1 MRIGLHS
8 IAKLDFVANRKIA
21 SLHQT
26 EVLLSYIANTIAL
39 LTPHTARIRMQTRTL
54 NDLLPLQLERKPR
67 PDCLARKEDG
77 KWVKYS
83 TQEVF
88 DTVKQ
93 LAAGLYEMGLRKGDK
108 VAIISD
114 SRPEWNFADLASLWL
129 GAVVIPVFPTLTPDN
144 YAYIVNHSEA
154 KFVFC
159 GNESYL
165 TKIKAKQQELPNV
178 THIFTFDNVSGAT
191 HWRTLLRTTVPA
203 EVMAAPQAVTGQ
215 DLATIVYTSGTT
227 GVPKGVML
235 THNNI
240 LSNATTVADGGLL
253 PGEELIMSKPDFRAL
268 SFLPVSH
275 VFERVVIY
283 AYLYRLIPVYYATS
297 IDTVGADLQEV
308 KPYLFTTV
316 PRMLEKVYEKIQ
328 AKAADLSSMKRKI
341 LFWAIDL
348 VRTYDPWE
356 EANYSWWHK
365 KKLGFARKKVFSKWH
380 EALGGNVG
388 LVVVGAA
395 KMPVEL
401 MRIFWGAGVPILEA
415 YGMSETSP
423 AITANAYFEGRLKI
437 GTVGRPITDVDVKI
451 FPEPGYP
458 DGEGEIGCK
467 GPNVMQGYYKNPQA
481 TAEAIDAEGYM
492 HTGDIGTFDKDGFLR
507 ITGRKKELFKT
518 ANGKYVA
525 LEYVEGMLKSSPFIE
540 QAMAVGE
547 GKKYVAAL
555 LVPNFDNLKR
565 WATQEG
571 ISAADN
577 ATLVKNQKVKDLIQK
592 ELNGINAKLDRHEQI
607 KTFAIIPREWS
618 VDTDELTPTMKLK
631 RRIVQA
637 NFPAEIEGLYTGGE

>member
-1 MRIGLHS
+1 
-8 IAKLDFVANRKIA
+8 
-21 SLHQT
+21 
-26 EVLLSYIANTIAL
+26 
-39 LTPHTARIRMQTRTL
+39 MQLRTL

-67 PDCLARKEDG
+67 PDCLARKVEG
-77 KWVKYS
+77 KWVTHS
-83 TQEVF
+83 TAEVLE
-88 DTVKQ
+88 TVQ
-93 LAAGLYEMGLRKGDK
+93 QMAAGLYELGVRKGDK

-114 SRPEWNFADLASLWL
+114 SRPEWNFTDLACLWL
-129 GAVVIPVFPTLTPDN
+129 GAVVIPIFPTLTPDN
-144 YAYIVNHSEA
+144 YAYILNHSEA
-154 KFVFC
+154 KIAFC

-165 TKIKAKQQELPNV
+165 GKVKAKEGELPGLQHV
-178 THIFTFDNVSGAT
+178 YTFDPAVGAP
-191 HWRTLLRTTVPA
+191 HWRTLLRAQVPA
-203 EVMAAPQAVTGQ
+203 EVMNAPQCVEPH

-235 THNNI
+235 THANI
-240 LSNATTVADGGLL
+240 LGNATSVADFGLL
-253 PGEELIMSKPDFRAL
+253 PSEELILTKPDFRAI

-275 VFERVVIY
+275 VFERVVIF
-283 AYLYRLIPVYYATS
+283 AYLYRLVPVYYATS
-297 IDTVGADLQEV
+297 VDTVGAELQEV

-328 AKAADLSSMKRKI
+328 AKAADLSPLKRKI

-348 VRTYDPWE
+348 VRSYDPWE
-356 EANYSWWHK
+356 EENYSWWHK

-423 AITANAYFEGRLKI
+423 GITGNAFAPGRLKI
-437 GTVGRPITDVDVKI
+437 GTVGKPFPNVHVRI

-467 GPNVMQGYYKNPQA
+467 GPNVMMGYYKNPQA
-481 TAEAIDAEGYM
+481 TSEAIDAEGYM
-492 HTGDIGTFDKDGFLR
+492 HTGDIGRFDSDGFLV

-555 LVPNFDNLKR
+555 LVPNFENLKR

-571 ISAADN
+571 ISFADN
-577 ATLVKNQKVKDLIQK
+577 TALVANSRVKDLIQK
-592 ELNGINAKLDRHEQI
+592 ELNSINAKLDRHEQV
-607 KTFAIIPREWS
+607 KTFALLPREWT

-631 RRIVQA
+631 RRVVQA
-637 NFPAEIEGLYTGGE
+637 NFAAEIEGLYPGRE